1 MKKGI
6 MILAIITVAMAGV
19 AFADVTT
26 TAQAAQDVPGV
37 TSTIGADGTKT
48 VNLSEVD
55 AGKLPEQYEAKVVL
69 EAPIVMGEQ
78 KYIRKNK
85 KDYSTYEKYEELYD
99 GKIATFGKYGTKEVV
114 GENITPNGVFLDMP
128 EGGIEG
134 NYDTSIDE
142 EGNIYILDIYNGRI
156 QEFDK
161 NGKHSRN
168 IPIKN
173 VYKKS
178 IKKVNE
184 QIAGNEYREKEEW
197 VVEDLK
203 NEIAATNGKIYVRNG
218 MKNNIEQIDENGNVK
233 GTINI
238 PDKIG
243 GKNTKKMRMT
253 IDGGDMSF
261 ANMYIDNNNT
271 VKTSMLN
278 NEPWRAG
285 RNRRNAVKE
294 KKWKT
299 VNGCNIKFE
308 SPEDGIS
315 VIEDRYQ
322 DSEKHQYIYI
332 EDVKGPKSGFYK
344 VSTNCVLIAEIND
357 WVYWYGNDWKD
368 ECKIDPQ
375 PLNSNIENSEFFTK
389 DGGLYL
395 FQYVCSKDK
404 KYEGQIRVIKLKSKK

>member
-48 VNLSEVD
+48 VTINLSEVD

-69 EAPIVMGEQ
+69 EAPIVLGEQ

-168 IPIKN
+168 I
-173 VYKKS
+173 
-178 IKKVNE
+178 
-184 QIAGNEYREKEEW
+184 R
-197 VVEDLK
+197 
-203 NEIAATNGKIYVRNG
+203 
-218 MKNNIEQIDENGNVK
+218 
-233 GTINI
+233 
-238 PDKIG
+238 
-243 GKNTKKMRMT
+243 
-253 IDGGDMSF
+253 
-261 ANMYIDNNNT
+261 
-271 VKTSMLN
+271 
-278 NEPWRAG
+278 
-285 RNRRNAVKE
+285 
-294 KKWKT
+294 
-299 VNGCNIKFE
+299 
-308 SPEDGIS
+308 
-315 VIEDRYQ
+315 
-322 DSEKHQYIYI
+322 
-332 EDVKGPKSGFYK
+332 
-344 VSTNCVLIAEIND
+344 
-357 WVYWYGNDWKD
+357 
-368 ECKIDPQ
+368 
-375 PLNSNIENSEFFTK
+375 
-389 DGGLYL
+389 
-395 FQYVCSKDK
+395 
-404 KYEGQIRVIKLKSKK
+404 

>member
-1 MKKGI
+1 
-6 MILAIITVAMAGV
+6 
-19 AFADVTT
+19 
-26 TAQAAQDVPGV
+26 
-37 TSTIGADGTKT
+37 
-48 VNLSEVD
+48 
-55 AGKLPEQYEAKVVL
+55 
-69 EAPIVMGEQ
+69 MGEQ

-233 GTINI
+233 ETTNI
-238 PDKIG
+238 PDKID
-243 GKNTKKMRMT
+243 GKNTREMRMWA
-253 IDGGDMSF
+253 DEGGVGLGKNGGFLNNGKVDNGQTQVVVKQINNKSIEVKIGKNKLVICQNS
-261 ANMYIDNNNT
+261 ATASEIEKLYID
-271 VKTSMLN
+271 
-278 NEPWRAG
+278 
-285 RNRRNAVKE
+285 E
-294 KKWKT
+294 KGDVYLYMFASKGT
-299 VNGCNIKFE
+299 ENGIA
-308 SPEDGIS
+308 
-315 VIEDRYQ
+315 
-322 DSEKHQYIYI
+322 
-332 EDVKGPKSGFYK
+332 K
-344 VSTNCVLIAEIND
+344 VSENGRLMAVIKEGKYLF
-357 WVYWYGNDWKD
+357 GNDGKD
-368 ECKIDPQ
+368 ACGNKPTPLLLNWEQSMKFDPNGNLYFLESVCCGKESQTKCFNKIK
-375 PLNSNIENSEFFTK
+375 I
-389 DGGLYL
+389 
-395 FQYVCSKDK
+395 
-404 KYEGQIRVIKLKSKK
+404 IKLANSK